1 MSTRCIRFPHHPH
14 PREHLSRPARLLH
27 RPRTPLPGS
36 PVTPPLTLSF
46 VPTDN
51 DNDRPMIGCTGNF
64 QDQFA
69 DPNATEQDVYI
80 HGYVSGR
87 VFRSGKDAEGEGL
100 PITVAA
106 TFLDGLVLSLT
117 PFHNS
122 CNYRSAV
129 VYGYATLVEDKDE
142 ALYAMK
148 LITDNLLPGRWD
160 GSRVPPTQAELNST
174 SILRVRVSSG
184 TSLLSIPLHPP
195 CSSNTPQRPPKSA
208 PAARAKTA
216 PISKTRNSSRRRG
229 RASCRTGAHGA
240 NRSKARRMGVKRWRV
255 ISSSGARRRRRKLGT
270 MRLRRLI
277 R

>member
-1 MSTRCIRFPHHPH
+1 VSQCPV
-14 PREHLSRPARLLH
+14 LH
-27 RPRTPLPGS
+27 
-36 PVTPPLTLSF
+36 VSF
-46 VPTDN
+46 VDPEHPFPVVL
-51 DNDRPMIGCTGNF
+51 PMIGCTGNF
-64 QDQFA
+64 ENQEA

-87 VFRSGKDAEGEGL
+87 MFRSGKTAESEGL

-129 VYGYATLVEDKDE
+129 VYGYASLVEDKDE

-160 GSRVPPTQAELNST
+160 GSRVPPSQAELSST

-216 PISKTRNSSRRRG
+216 PISKMRNSSRRRG

-240 NRSKARRMGVKRWRV
+240 NRSKAKKTDVNRWRV

-270 MRLRRLI
+270 MLLRRLI
-277 R
+277 RRSECGGRGVGRGWMDLVMSAR

>member
-1 MSTRCIRFPHHPH
+1 MASLGYEKTKVNKFGRLANRGMYSRSISFYHPRSSPKIQLRTPTLSSIFELIFTRCIRLCHHPWAGECVSSIACIVCG
-14 PREHLSRPARLLH
+14 PRASIPGAPVRPIPCPYASL
-27 RPRTPLPGS
+27 
-36 PVTPPLTLSF
+36 VLTG
-46 VPTDN
+46 N
-51 DNDRPMIGCTGNF
+51 NRPMIGCTGNF
-64 QDQFA
+64 QDQSA

-87 VFRSGKDAEGEGL
+87 IFRSGKNAEGEGL

-129 VYGYATLVEDKDE
+129 VYGYASLVEDKDE

-174 SILRVRVSSG
+174 SILRVR
-184 TSLLSIPLHPP
+184 
-195 CSSNTPQRPPKSA
+195 
-208 PAARAKTA
+208 
-216 PISKTRNSSRRRG
+216 
-229 RASCRTGAHGA
+229 
-240 NRSKARRMGVKRWRV
+240 
-255 ISSSGARRRRRKLGT
+255 ISSASAK
-270 MRLRRLI
+270 I
-277 R
+277 RVGGPYPSPLSL